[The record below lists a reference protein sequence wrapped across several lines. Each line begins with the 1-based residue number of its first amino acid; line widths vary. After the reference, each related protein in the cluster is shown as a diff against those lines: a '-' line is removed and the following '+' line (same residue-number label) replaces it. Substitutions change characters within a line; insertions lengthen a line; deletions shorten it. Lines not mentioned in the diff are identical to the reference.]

1 LTRFKKN
8 DRLYVSS
15 EIEFRRTNM
24 GYKNYRLT
32 IIKGFNKGEV
42 YPLEADEIII
52 GRGEENEIV
61 LNIAEVSRTHAV
73 LTKAEEGF
81 MIKDLGSTNGT
92 YVDKKK
98 VGEKYLLKPGDTIML
113 GDAIYMTY
121 QVDLDPEETLVAPR
135 PEETPDAEV
144 TAVTPKPADEQRESA
159 PPTAPRK
166 RKSAEQVLSKSQ
178 VPDDKKGKTWLW
190 AGIGCVVVIFFLIV
204 VGLIAFDYL
213 NLYCTPP
220 FDTVLSFLYTCP

>member
-1 LTRFKKN
+1 
-8 DRLYVSS
+8 
-15 EIEFRRTNM
+15 M

-32 IIKGFNKGEV
+32 IIKGFNKGQV
-42 YPLEADEIII
+42 YPLEANEIII

-73 LTKAEEGF
+73 LTKAEEGY

-92 YVDKKK
+92 FVDKKK
-98 VGEKYLLKPGDTIML
+98 VGGKYLLKPGDTVML

-121 QVDLDPEETLVAPR
+121 QADLDPEETLVAPR
-135 PEETPDAEV
+135 PEEIPAAEV
-144 TAVTPKPADEQRESA
+144 TAVTPKPAVTASEPA
-159 PPTAPRK
+159 PSTAPQKSRSAK
-166 RKSAEQVLSKSQ
+166 KSAGITEVKE
-178 VPDDKKGKTWLW
+178 DKKGKTWLW

-220 FDTVLSFLYTCP
+220 FDSLLNFIYTCP

>member
-1 LTRFKKN
+1 
-8 DRLYVSS
+8 
-15 EIEFRRTNM
+15 M

-32 IIKGFNKGEV
+32 IIKGFNKGAV

-98 VGEKYLLKPGDTIML
+98 IGGKYLLKPGDTVML

-121 QVDLDPEETLVAPR
+121 QADLDPEETLVAPR
-135 PEETPDAEV
+135 PEEIPAPEV
-144 TAVTPKPADEQRESA
+144 TAVTPKPAEVPREPA

-166 RKSAEQVLSKSQ
+166 SRSAEEVLSKSQ
-178 VPDDKKGKTWLW
+178 ITEDKKGKTWLW
-190 AGIGCVVVIFFLIV
+190 AGIGCIVVIFFLIV

-213 NLYCTPP
+213 DLYCTPP
-220 FDTVLSFLYTCP
+220 FDTLLKFLYTCQ

>member
-1 LTRFKKN
+1 
-8 DRLYVSS
+8 
-15 EIEFRRTNM
+15 M

-32 IIKGFNKGEV
+32 IIKGFNKGAV
-42 YPLEADEIII
+42 YPLDADETII

-73 LTKAEEGF
+73 LIKAEEGF

-98 VGEKYLLKPGDTIML
+98 IGGKYLLKPGDTIML

-121 QVDLDPEETLVAPR
+121 QADIDPEETLIAPR
-135 PEETPDAEV
+135 PEEKEAAEV
-144 TAVTPKPADEQRESA
+144 TAVIPKPSEVPSEPA
-159 PPTAPRK
+159 PSTRPRK
-166 RKSAEQVLSKSQ
+166 TKPVEESLSKSQ
-178 VPDDKKGKTWLW
+178 VAEDKKGKTWLW

-220 FDTVLSFLYTCP
+220 FDTLLNFLYTCP

>member
-1 LTRFKKN
+1 
-8 DRLYVSS
+8 
-15 EIEFRRTNM
+15 M

-98 VGEKYLLKPGDTIML
+98 VGGKYLLKPGDTIML

-144 TAVTPKPADEQRESA
+144 TAVIPKPADEQHESA
-159 PPTAPRK
+159 SPTAPRK

-220 FDTVLSFLYTCP
+220 FDTLLSFLYTCP

>member
-1 LTRFKKN
+1 
-8 DRLYVSS
+8 
-15 EIEFRRTNM
+15 M

-32 IIKGFNKGEV
+32 IIKGFNKGAV
-42 YPLEADEIII
+42 YPLDADETII
-52 GRGEENEIV
+52 GRGEENGIV

-73 LTKAEEGF
+73 LIKAEEGF

-98 VGEKYLLKPGDTIML
+98 IGGKYLLKPGDTIML

-121 QVDLDPEETLVAPR
+121 QADIDPEETLIAPR
-135 PEETPDAEV
+135 PEEKEAADV
-144 TAVTPKPADEQRESA
+144 TAVTPKPAVVPGEPA
-159 PPTAPRK
+159 PSTKPRK
-166 RKSAEQVLSKSQ
+166 TKPVEESLSKSQ
-178 VPDDKKGKTWLW
+178 VAEDKKGKTWLW

-220 FDTVLSFLYTCP
+220 FDTLLNFLYTCP

>member
-1 LTRFKKN
+1 
-8 DRLYVSS
+8 
-15 EIEFRRTNM
+15 M

-61 LNIAEVSRTHAV
+61 LNIAEVSRTHAI

-98 VGEKYLLKPGDTIML
+98 IGGKYLLKPGDTVML
-113 GDAIYMTY
+113 GEAIYMTY
-121 QVDLDPEETLVAPR
+121 QADLDPEETLVTPR
-135 PEETPDAEV
+135 PEEILAPEV
-144 TAVTPKPADEQRESA
+144 TVVTPKPAEVPSEPA

-166 RKSAEQVLSKSQ
+166 SRSKEQVLSKSQ
-178 VPDDKKGKTWLW
+178 VTEEKKGKTWLW

-220 FDTVLSFLYTCP
+220 FDTLLNFLYTCP

>member
-1 LTRFKKN
+1 
-8 DRLYVSS
+8 
-15 EIEFRRTNM
+15 M

-61 LNIAEVSRTHAV
+61 LNIAEVSRTHAI

-98 VGEKYLLKPGDTIML
+98 IGGKYLLKPGDTVML
-113 GDAIYMTY
+113 GEAIYMTY
-121 QVDLDPEETLVAPR
+121 QADLDPEETLVAPR
-135 PEETPDAEV
+135 PEEIPAPDVTVATPI
-144 TAVTPKPADEQRESA
+144 PAQVPREPA

-166 RKSAEQVLSKSQ
+166 SKSKKKERSKSQ
-178 VPDDKKGKTWLW
+178 VTEEKKGKTWLW
-190 AGIGCVVVIFFLIV
+190 AGIGCVVVVFFLIV

-220 FDTVLSFLYTCP
+220 FDTFLNFLYTCP

>member
-1 LTRFKKN
+1 
-8 DRLYVSS
+8 
-15 EIEFRRTNM
+15 M
-24 GYKNYRLT
+24 GYKNLRLT

-73 LTKAEEGF
+73 LTKAEEGY

-98 VGEKYLLKPGDTIML
+98 IGGKYLLKPGDTVML

-121 QVDLDPEETLVAPR
+121 QADTDPEETLVAPR
-135 PEETPDAEV
+135 PEEMQAAET
-144 TAVTPKPADEQRESA
+144 TAVTPKPAEAPKEPA
-159 PPTAPRK
+159 PPTTPRK
-166 RKSAEQVLSKSQ
+166 SRSVEEALSQSQ
-178 VPDDKKGKTWLW
+178 VAEDKKGKTWWW

-220 FDTVLSFLYTCP
+220 FDTLFNFLYTCP

>member
-1 LTRFKKN
+1 
-8 DRLYVSS
+8 
-15 EIEFRRTNM
+15 M

-61 LNIAEVSRTHAV
+61 LNIAEVSRTHAI

-98 VGEKYLLKPGDTIML
+98 IGGKYLLKPGDTVML
-113 GDAIYMTY
+113 GEAIYMTY
-121 QVDLDPEETLVAPR
+121 QADLDPEETLVTPR
-135 PEETPDAEV
+135 PEEIPAPDV
-144 TAVTPKPADEQRESA
+144 TVVTPKPAEVPSEPA

-166 RKSAEQVLSKSQ
+166 SRSKEQVLNKSQ
-178 VPDDKKGKTWLW
+178 VTEEKKGKTWLW

-220 FDTVLSFLYTCP
+220 FDTLLNFIYSCP

>member
-1 LTRFKKN
+1 
-8 DRLYVSS
+8 
-15 EIEFRRTNM
+15 M

-61 LNIAEVSRTHAV
+61 LNIAEVSRTHAI

-98 VGEKYLLKPGDTIML
+98 IGGKYLLKPGDTVML
-113 GDAIYMTY
+113 GEAIYMTY
-121 QVDLDPEETLVAPR
+121 QADLDPEETLVAPR
-135 PEETPDAEV
+135 PEEISAPDV
-144 TAVTPKPADEQRESA
+144 TAVTPKPAEVLGEPA

-166 RKSAEQVLSKSQ
+166 SRSKEEVLGKSQ
-178 VPDDKKGKTWLW
+178 ETEEKKGKTWLW

-220 FDTVLSFLYTCP
+220 FDTLLNFLYTCP